1 MLAWE
6 IALAEHPHG
15 DEAILID
22 CYDEAVAVA
31 VRTSRAVSVWRY
43 VVDSNDV
50 ANLRAVAAVAQ
61 FAVRI
66 HARRQVGRVLLRGC
80 ATRTKP
86 ESLSGERIAATLRRW
101 LPCSKESGVV
111 LLRRLCVHVA
121 WHTRLEFF
129 AGACL
134 LPSIGLVCTLV

>member
-1 MLAWE
+1 MRAWE

-15 DEAILID
+15 DETILID

-31 VRTSRAVSVWRY
+31 VRTGGAASVWRH

-50 ANLRAVAAVAQ
+50 AKLRAVAAVVR
-61 FAVRI
+61 FAVGIDTRG
-66 HARRQVGRVLLRGC
+66 QVGRVLLRGC

-111 LLRRLCVHVA
+111 LLRRLCVHVG
-121 WHTRLEFF
+121 WHTCLEFL
-129 AGACL
+129 AGAYL
-134 LPSIGLVCTLV
+134 FSSIGLV